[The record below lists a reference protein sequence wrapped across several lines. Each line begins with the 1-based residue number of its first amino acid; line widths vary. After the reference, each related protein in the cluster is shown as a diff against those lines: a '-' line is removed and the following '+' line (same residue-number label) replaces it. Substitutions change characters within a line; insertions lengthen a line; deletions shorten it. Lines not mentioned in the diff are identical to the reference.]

1 MDYDRGA
8 PDLGLA
14 STLDEILGEADP
26 LGAWDA
32 DLRSQAPQKTP
43 GDALWAGQTR
53 RVSPD
58 EQTNRTLFPERVID
72 DDSEGEATR
81 GPDPPLANLSQLQAW
96 AADAARRLQAAA
108 ARSEA
113 DRLKI
118 LALEAAASRPKKS
131 DDEQAAWRLERA
143 TLETLAKAR
152 ERAHAEKV
160 KEMLADSL
168 KAQSALEAAKDEVIE
183 SLTTELEE
191 TKRELRTETQKGCEL
206 EAAVDAR
213 NARIDELKDEKA
225 SLQKANASLEAKLAT
240 RKQRDGT
247 PTKARSTSA
256 KTSTTKRRT
265 PSSPTSRRR
274 SPRRRKATT
283 TTSSRATWWPP
294 RPRRTRSRARTRA
307 TNAARTSSSARG

>member
-1 MDYDRGA
+1 MQ
-8 PDLGLA
+8 P
-14 STLDEILGEADP
+14 
-26 LGAWDA
+26 
-32 DLRSQAPQKTP
+32 
-43 GDALWAGQTR
+43 
-53 RVSPD
+53 
-58 EQTNRTLFPERVID
+58 
-72 DDSEGEATR
+72 
-81 GPDPPLANLSQLQAW
+81 
-96 AADAARRLQAAA
+96 ADAARRLQAAA
-108 ARSEA
+108 ARGEA

-247 PTKARSTSA
+247 PTKARLDLGEDGLKLTGDPVEV
-256 KTSTTKRRT
+256 RRL
-265 PSSPTSRRR
+265 RHQL
-274 SPRRRKATT
+274 
-283 TTSSRATWWPP
+283 
-294 RPRRTRSRARTRA
+294 
-307 TNAARTSSSARG
+307 RGIRIHQCHC